1 MVKKS
6 CINKLSQT
14 SNLRTSRGG
23 FILKYIVIFLILIIA
38 TIQDFRCS
46 KISNI
51 LVILGYCVS
60 FIYQVVYE
68 VHFLLWLHGI
78 LLPIVILFLLFYL
91 KMLGAGDIKLL
102 SVLGGFI
109 GGKDSLQVFIW
120 ALFIGAIWSI
130 LKLVYCRNVRER
142 LEYFYQYICYFLQNY
157 SRIPYRTTNANEKSY
172 TIHFSFAIL
181 LAYVGY
187 YLVYFMEGGW

>member
-1 MVKKS
+1 MVKNS

-78 LLPIVILFLLFYL
+78 LWPIVILFLLFYL

-109 GGKDSLQVFIW
+109 GGKDSLQVFVW
-120 ALFIGAIWSI
+120 ALFIGAVWSL
-130 LKLVYCRNVRER
+130 LKMLCYGNLRTR
-142 LEYFYQYICYFLQNY
+142 FCYFFHYIYCLITNH
-157 SRIPYRTTNANEKSY
+157 SRIPYREKGTNQKSY
-172 TIHFSFAIL
+172 TIQFSFAVL
-181 LAYVGY
+181 LAYIGY
-187 YLVYFMEGGW
+187 YLFFFMKGGM